1 VGRSELGSEFVVKR
15 DGLGKRLF
23 AEAGRARAAFNMA
36 EISFELQA
44 A

>member
-1 VGRSELGSEFVVKR
+1 VARSELGSEFVVER

-23 AEAGRARAAFNMA
+23 TEAGRVRAAFNMA
-36 EISFELQA
+36 EIPFELQA